1 MKAKILAISEGKPVT
16 DSDYVS
22 ILEQESEDEEQEAAR
37 KARDAKDREHR
48 SEKRRLGIR
57 NLRHSLHGSKEAAVG
72 GSLASPDPNETADEA
87 GAGEDAEEE
96 EPNGEWEQ
104 ELELPTS
111 QGQVDGRVQQMM
123 SEYMNQG
130 DIGIFLHT
138 HYRAFDGGD
147 DVGRLTK
154 WAGRIRSRRRR
165 RRRL

>member
-37 KARDAKDREHR
+37 KARDAKDREQR

-57 NLRHSLHGSKEAAVG
+57 NLRHSLHGSKGASVG
-72 GSLASPDPNETADEA
+72 GSLASPEPNEAADGA
-87 GAGEDAEEE
+87 GADEDAEEE

-123 SEYMNQG
+123 AEYMSQG
-130 DIGIFLHT
+130 DIGIFTHT
-138 HYRAFDGGD
+138 HHHHYHPGVNKVAG
-147 DVGRLTK
+147 GRL
-154 WAGRIRSRRRR
+154 
-165 RRRL
+165 

>member
-57 NLRHSLHGSKEAAVG
+57 NLRHSLHGSKGGASVG
-72 GSLASPDPNETADEA
+72 GSLASPDPNEAADGA
-87 GAGEDAEEE
+87 GADEDAEEE

-123 SEYMNQG
+123 AEYMSQG
-130 DIGIFLHT
+130 DIGIFTHT
-138 HYRAFDGGD
+138 HHHCSG
-147 DVGRLTK
+147 LTK
-154 WAGRIRSRRRR
+154 WLGGRI
-165 RRRL
+165 